1 MIRGG
6 IELNGN
12 SVELSLEIHGGHKI
26 KRVYA
31 DIVSIAIEKYTL
43 ISAMVSQLLTTD
55 NDIEFFID
63 QVEYL
68 LHRAHVELIPGKRPF
83 QQKYNMWL
91 LDGYV
96 RMLLE
101 TTDIKLMSQLLYIDS
116 LLYTIEDASAKV
128 GHPLALDFV
137 VPPTVSARS
146 IDEVAPSSKIAFPI
160 ADELSA
166 YVLSLYHNIDLL
178 NTLIVANKA
187 AFDEVFRLICD
198 VAAQHI
204 ES

>member
-6 IELNGN
+6 IESNGN
-12 SVELSLEIHGGHKI
+12 TVELSLQIHGGKI
-26 KRVYA
+26 KRVYS
-31 DIVSIAIEKYTL
+31 DIVKLAIEKYTL
-43 ISAMVSQLLTTD
+43 ISSMVSQLLTTD

-68 LHRAHVELIPGKRPF
+68 LHRAHVELIPGKRLF

-101 TTDIKLMSQLLYIDS
+101 TTDFKLISQLLYIDS
-116 LLYTIEDASAKV
+116 LLYTIEEASTKA
-128 GHPLALDFV
+128 GHPLVLDFE
-137 VPPTVSARS
+137 VPATVNVQS
-146 IDEVAPSSKIAFPI
+146 INEVAPSSKIAVPI

-166 YVLSLYHNIDLL
+166 YVLSLYHNLELL
-178 NTLIVANKA
+178 NTLIVANKPA
-187 AFDEVFRLICD
+187 LDEIFRLICD

-204 ES
+204 AS